1 MAQLA
6 DVADHLIMLF
16 HGQGA
21 DVLESQHL
29 GQLLRPRDARR
40 SVLLR
45 GGDDEVRRG
54 EVHLRRVLH
63 AGSLPPRH
71 GVTGDELHT
80 VRAKGLHRLHKAGL
94 DAGHIRED
102 AAGLEEGPVGL
113 EPLDQ
118 ILQMALAAVDAVH
131 MEPGLGQLQRVLA
144 AQQTQTHNEIT
155 LCFIQHPV
163 PPRPMA

>member
-1 MAQLA
+1 M
-6 DVADHLIMLF
+6 
-16 HGQGA
+16 
-21 DVLESQHL
+21 
-29 GQLLRPRDARR
+29 
-40 SVLLR
+40 
-45 GGDDEVRRG
+45 
-54 EVHLRRVLH
+54 
-63 AGSLPPRH
+63 
-71 GVTGDELHT
+71 TGDELHT
-80 VRAKGLHRLHKAGL
+80 VRAEGLHRLHKAGL

-102 AAGLEEGPVGL
+102 AAGLEEGAVGL

-118 ILQMALAAVDAVH
+118 GRGVQAEDDMVGLPHKILKIVGLAADDVALIQRILQMALAAVDAVH